1 MKKTYVELVF
11 RILILIGLVAVLIF
25 ALKGMLGGL
34 QMSEK
39 NAQTEANKKWQEKNK
54 ERAKYLSDRSR
65 ARSFI
70 RNKATEEDLQELE
83 NLIKARREELNKQN

>member
-1 MKKTYVELVF
+1 MKKTYAELVF

-70 RNKATEEDLQELE
+70 RNKATLDDIKELE
-83 NLIKARREELNKQN
+83 ELIANRKNELNK

>member
-1 MKKTYVELVF
+1 MKKTYAELVF

-34 QMSEK
+34 QMSKK
-39 NAQTEANKKWQEKNK
+39 NAQAEANKKWKEKNK

-65 ARSFI
+65 TRSFI
-70 RNKATEEDLQELE
+70 RSKATKEDLQELE